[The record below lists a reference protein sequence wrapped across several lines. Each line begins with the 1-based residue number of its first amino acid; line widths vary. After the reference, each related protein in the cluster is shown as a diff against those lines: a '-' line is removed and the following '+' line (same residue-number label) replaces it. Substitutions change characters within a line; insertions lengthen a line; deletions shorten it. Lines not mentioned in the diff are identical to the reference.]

1 VFSFWPSLSLLV
13 FFLVIF
19 LECRAIAGRVT
30 LPLGSFLM
38 VFCYGSIG
46 APLLALLLQQIPIF
60 ADAGVNAASPAAWLL
75 GPPIE
80 ELAKALPV
88 IVLAFLTRE
97 SRRLSIA
104 DLTLIG
110 LASGAGFGF
119 VEGNLNALVNGT
131 LPGLQHLIAFGLQSE
146 SGVLFFAGHAV
157 TTALVG
163 LAAGLGLRFLP
174 PNILYAWVPSAFAI
188 AWASF
193 DHGVYNWKV
202 LNASDGALPSAHFA
216 VELLHEMTLKGQLA
230 TWLLPIGLIAAQ
242 LIEAYLC
249 SKAVG
254 VRRDL
259 LLAREW
265 RPWVANEWLVALM
278 RVPLGRAVFAQTLA
292 YFRLRRAFYLAAF
305 ETRRDPKDPTLSR
318 HARSLEDRL
327 KRERSILFD
336 PAPGTWLLP
345 TMVLKAYALQWAWR
359 MRWVLLFVVLLL
371 LTFMLDPQSLPV
383 GLRQILF
390 GDVFTIIVTMAGL
403 AFAVW
408 RIILFGRV
416 PPPDPLA
423 AEGTA
428 FASHYTR
435 QLLLACSIGCG
446 LFPSLALLLGWK
458 ALAPGAAFIGGYLPG
473 WIAQGGNLQ
482 TLLGLGTIGGAVAPD
497 PRPAGEAFRHEIAAG
512 EERIRR
518 LGSEVEGA
526 PSLRLE
532 SFLDTMGKLDA
543 ERDAQARRQLAL
555 DGCERQASE
564 ATIRDPAPVVQAIK
578 DEFDRLAGELLEAAA
593 KDLDAMS
600 SLEQDYAR
608 LWSGIM
614 HDLDAQDALRCG
626 LRAPLRDAWQ
636 AQNDIGWALRAASAT
651 DDGLLPMQL
660 TLLPELREIAT
671 SALAARSEIVAAGVE
686 RIRATAAEYGETD
699 PFSFAAAATV
709 EDEAAL
715 LAEVTSPASKS
726 EEPRTF
732 GLRAHPANALAQPS
746 DKKDETQQSTAAP
759 APSRGQHYQE
769 ALDQLIEA
777 SKRDTRYLE
786 TIRRV
791 ERSDEALRQP
801 VESSATQ
808 APRPED
814 TTAAAP
820 TAEHHGELEDLINAI
835 KRDSGYLE
843 FAKDAPVARAENR
856 ARAKA
861 ADTDKAPEAEAP
873 AQEEPST
880 GTEPVVSLSTAAQR
894 EEQERAAFADRPA
907 PVIAARVE
915 TPAELQAEVE
925 PVPQAIDN
933 EWAIAA
939 AAYKQAQELPATPSA
954 EDSESAKAPAAQA
967 RAEPVQAEAT
977 AAHGEPVE
985 HAEIEAPTAAVE
997 TIQPEIATLAE
1008 PEASAEPAQGEAAA
1022 SHIESVEPAEIEAP
1036 SAALES
1042 TTPELA
1048 TPTDPEVPVEP
1059 AQIEAPTTPATPI
1072 EHAGIEAATAPAKPI
1087 EQTEIGALAARFAP
1101 EAKKTEPNESVSR
1114 TEGRASF
1121 FARLFEAAMR
1131 HSSDSTATSE
1141 RRDAPHDGES
1151 KPVAAQS
1158 LTTPDTSDQTIGDA
1172 ADKHDA
1178 KPQKVSN
1185 EISAPTSE
1193 WLADFAALSSNG
1205 AKAQSEDTLLEKIE
1219 WPTLGQPA
1227 HEQAPADS
1235 SVRTTSTPVDV
1246 AGPLEAPPDTNAE
1259 PGSLPAQHEMAP
1271 AQPVE
1276 SAVASVV
1283 VTVESSAP
1291 IETAKATQAAEK
1303 PQGTDEFE
1311 SKVDRLSYLLEK
1323 LERAMQTATPAPQ
1336 DATPSTQAQPAD
1348 RHGAHTQAS
1357 EPAIAVEPKHAA
1369 SQPPVEETP
1378 QPERLDERVAAPA
1391 EEPATVAEPIAD
1403 ASAQTQ
1409 ASEPAIA
1416 VEPELAPSQ
1425 PPAEE
1430 IPQPDRREPADVP
1443 ATPQESTEERQKSDR
1458 LSYLLAKLFE
1468 TVKQDSAPKPVAP
1481 QQDVAKP
1488 AAEESASPE
1497 TTKQDHA
1504 EASEILDLRGPH
1516 AIPEPRDGPAP
1527 APVEAP
1533 RQEESARVEA
1543 RPEPAAPPAQVP
1555 TAVVDQPASTDAT
1568 VLPTREDAKRADVSQ
1583 AAPPADAS
1591 ESLPTTPE
1599 PTSEQPVKK
1608 ARSRSAPA
1616 THFGSR
1622 KASRASTAAPANGEA
1637 KPVAKVEAEPEPIA
1651 LPAQAHAVDEPV
1663 STGDEVRAARGDAKP
1678 ADVAQPAPPAET
1690 SEPVPAAEQPSEQ
1703 PVQPKTISR
1712 SPAPTTAFGSRKSPR
1727 ASTPAPL
1734 GNGEAKPVAK
1744 VEAEPEPIALPEQTH
1759 DAVIDEPVSTGDEVR
1774 VAHDDAKPVDVA
1786 QPAPPAETL
1795 EPVPAAEQPSE
1806 QPVQPNAI
1814 SRSAAP
1820 TTTFGARKS
1829 PRTSTPAP
1837 LANGEAKAPA
1847 TKRLKEPVEAE
1858 TPATTPKRDWKLAN
1872 GGPAGTEALRSN
1884 DTQIVKKSGPSFRVK
1899 TGSGALATVD
1909 TAPTVSP
1916 AATATTQAKYYGP
1929 RHVGGADGEA
1939 GSDTHAELRAI
1950 SLADALGDFY
1960 ANAGT
1965 PQPAMYTTDRAT
1977 LHRIIASGKL
1987 DPPRRRGAPWSIS
2000 GVSRRGEVAIRL
2012 KPGSEHYIEF
2022 VPSTEIFGQV
2032 PHYYPR
2038 GVGKGSYQTHVPA
2051 EHLEHF
2057 DIAARQWAPLRG

>member
-60 ADAGVNAASPAAWLL
+60 PDAGPASPATWLL

-131 LPGLQHLIAFGLQSE
+131 LPSIQHLVALGLQTE
-146 SGVLFFAGHAV
+146 NGVVFFAGHAV

-163 LAAGLGLRFLP
+163 LAAGIGLRFLP
-174 PNILYAWVPSAFAI
+174 PNILYAWVPSAFVI
-188 AWASF
+188 VWASF

-216 VELLHEMTLKGQLA
+216 VELLHAMTLKGQLA

-345 TMVLKAYALQWAWR
+345 TSVLTTYALQWAWR
-359 MRWVLLFVVLLL
+359 MRWVLVFAVLLL
-371 LTFMLDPQSLPV
+371 LLFMVDPGSLPV
-383 GLRQILF
+383 WLRQFLF
-390 GDVFTIIVTMAGL
+390 GDVFAAIVVTLGL

-408 RIILFGRV
+408 QIFLFGRI

-423 AEGTA
+423 AEGTV

-435 QLLLACSIGCG
+435 QLLLACSLACG
-446 LFPSLALLLGWK
+446 LFPALAVLLGWK

-518 LGSEVEGA
+518 LGSEIEGA
-526 PSLRLE
+526 PSLHLK

-578 DEFDRLAGELLEAAA
+578 DEFDRLTGELLEAAA

-636 AQNDIGWALRAASAT
+636 AQNDIGWALRVASAT

-660 TLLPELREIAT
+660 TLLSELREIAT

-699 PFSFAAAATV
+699 PFSFAGAATV
-709 EDEAAL
+709 EDESAL
-715 LAEVTSPASKS
+715 LAEVTSSAPKS

-732 GLRAHPANALAQPS
+732 GLRAHPADALAQPS

-801 VESSATQ
+801 IESSATQ

-814 TTAAAP
+814 SPAAAP

-873 AQEEPST
+873 AQKEPST
-880 GTEPVVSLSTAAQR
+880 GTEPVVSLSTAQR

-915 TPAELQAEVE
+915 TPAELQAEVD

-939 AAYKQAQELPATPSA
+939 AAYKQAQELPATPSV
-954 EDSESAKAPAAQA
+954 EGSESAKAAAAQA
-967 RAEPVQAEAT
+967 PAEPAQAEAT
-977 AAHGEPVE
+977 ASHGEPVE

-1022 SHIESVEPAEIEAP
+1022 SHVESVEPAEIEAP
-1036 SAALES
+1036 LAALES

-1048 TPTDPEVPVEP
+1048 KPTNPEVPVES
-1059 AQIEAPTTPATPI
+1059 AQIEAPTAPAKPI
-1072 EHAGIEAATAPAKPI
+1072 EHAGIEAPAAAVETATPALANSTEPEAPVERAQIEAPTAPAKPV
-1087 EQTEIGALAARFAP
+1087 EQTEIRALAARFAP
-1101 EAKKTEPNESVSR
+1101 EAKKAEPSESISR
-1114 TEGRASF
+1114 MEGRASF

-1158 LTTPDTSDQTIGDA
+1158 LTTPDTPDQTIGDA

-1178 KPQKVSN
+1178 DPQKVSN

-1193 WLADFAALSSNG
+1193 WLADFAAVSSNG
-1205 AKAQSEDTLLEKIE
+1205 AKTQSEDTLLEKIE

-1227 HEQAPADS
+1227 HEPAPADS
-1235 SVRTTSTPVDV
+1235 SVRATSTPAEV
-1246 AGPLEAPPDTNAE
+1246 ADPLEAPSDANAE
-1259 PGSLPAQHEMAP
+1259 PGSPPVQHETVP

-1276 SAVASVV
+1276 SAAASVV
-1283 VTVESSAP
+1283 ETVESSAAP

-1323 LERAMQTATPAPQ
+1323 LERAMQTATATPAPQ

-1357 EPAIAVEPKHAA
+1357 EPAIAVEPEQVA
-1369 SQPPVEETP
+1369 QL
-1378 QPERLDERVAAPA
+1378 ERLDERVAAPA

-1403 ASAQTQ
+1403 ASAHTQ

-1416 VEPELAPSQ
+1416 VEPEHAPSRPSAEASQ
-1425 PPAEE
+1425 QDERVATPAGEPATVAEPIAETRAQAQASEPAIAAEPELAASRRPAED
-1430 IPQPDRREPADVP
+1430 IPQPDRPEPADAP
-1443 ATPQESTEERQKSDR
+1443 ATPQESAEERQKSDR

-1481 QQDVAKP
+1481 QQD
-1488 AAEESASPE
+1488 
-1497 TTKQDHA
+1497 HA
-1504 EASEILDLRGPH
+1504 EASDILDLRGPH
-1516 AIPEPRDGPAP
+1516 PIPEPRDEPAP

-1533 RQEESARVEA
+1533 PQEESARVEA

-1568 VLPTREDAKRADVSQ
+1568 VLPTREDAKPADVSQ

-1608 ARSRSAPA
+1608 TRSRSAPA

-1622 KASRASTAAPANGEA
+1622 KTSRASTAAPANGEA

-1651 LPAQAHAVDEPV
+1651 LPEQTHDAVVDEPV
-1663 STGDEVRAARGDAKP
+1663 STGDEVWAARGDANP

-1690 SEPVPAAEQPSEQ
+1690 SEPVPAAEHPSEQ
-1703 PVQPKTISR
+1703 PIHPKTISR
-1712 SPAPTTAFGSRKSPR
+1712 SAAPATHFGSRKAPHSS
-1727 ASTPAPL
+1727 APAPL
-1734 GNGEAKPVAK
+1734 QSGHDKP
-1744 VEAEPEPIALPEQTH
+1744 
-1759 DAVIDEPVSTGDEVR
+1759 
-1774 VAHDDAKPVDVA
+1774 
-1786 QPAPPAETL
+1786 
-1795 EPVPAAEQPSE
+1795 
-1806 QPVQPNAI
+1806 
-1814 SRSAAP
+1814 SASKR
-1820 TTTFGARKS
+1820 AR
-1829 PRTSTPAP
+1829 
-1837 LANGEAKAPA
+1837 
-1847 TKRLKEPVEAE
+1847 EPVELEA
-1858 TPATTPKRDWKLAN
+1858 PATTPKRDWKLTN
-1872 GGPAGTEALRSN
+1872 GPLGAETPKSKDPETA
-1884 DTQIVKKSGPSFRVK
+1884 KKSGPAFRMK
-1899 TGSGALATVD
+1899 TGSGALANVD

-1916 AATATTQAKYYGP
+1916 AATATTQVKYYGP
-1929 RHVGGADGEA
+1929 RHVGRADGEA
-1939 GSDTHAELRAI
+1939 GSDTHAQLRAI
-1950 SLADALGDFY
+1950 SLADALSDFY

-2012 KPGSEHYIEF
+2012 KPGSEQYIEF

-2038 GVGKGSYQTHVPA
+2038 GVGKGSYQTHVLA
-2051 EHLEHF
+2051 EHLEYF